1 MTPFILLSL
10 LLLILALLFI
20 VVPLWRF
27 RPLEKAEEG
36 EIRRQKNTDIYE
48 HGLAELEKDRQEA
61 LLQEEDYD
69 RLKTELQRSFLRD
82 MEDED
87 YRLQGNTAAP
97 KKLVPLLGLLFVPVF
112 SYGVYEMIGSARDLE
127 LPEIL
132 EALSAAE
139 TAEAQEELFVNL
151 ADFLQSRLDRREDDI
166 QNGYMLGTLYIEL
179 EQFNEAITTF
189 RGMADIME
197 DGPDKATVL
206 SQLAQSMYLANESQ
220 LTPLVQQV
228 IDETLAMSPNESAVM
243 SLLAIESFINQDFR
257 GAINYWRRQL
267 MQMDGNSQQ
276 AYLIRERIAQ
286 VEALLPTLAEDAP
299 GAEIAEISD
308 GPSVTLVVNLDES
321 VLELLDDSMRLF
333 VYARS
338 PEFPMPL
345 AAVNL
350 EQPEFPFEIT
360 LTDANAMMPAAK
372 LSSAENVY
380 VGVRLSRSGS
390 AIAQSGDI
398 QAESETFVLSNQNEN
413 ISLSISEIVQ

>member
-69 RLKTELQRSFLRD
+69 RLRTELQRSFLRD

-206 SQLAQSMYLANESQ
+206 GQLAQSMYLANESQ

-228 IDETLAMSPNESAVM
+228 IDETLAMSPNEYAVM

-276 AYLIRERIAQ
+276 TYLIRERIAQ

-360 LTDANAMMPAAK
+360 LTDANAMMPAAR

-413 ISLSISEIVQ
+413 IS

>member
-1 MTPFILLSL
+1 MTAFLLFSL

-27 RPLEKAEEG
+27 QPIEKAEDG
-36 EIRRQKNTDIYE
+36 EIRRQKNIDVYE
-48 HGLAELEKDRQEA
+48 HGLSELEKDKQEA

-87 YRLQGNTAAP
+87 HRQKGGIAAP
-97 KKLVPLLGLLFVPVF
+97 KKLVPLLGLLFVPIF
-112 SYGVYEMIGSARDLE
+112 SYAVYEMIGSARDLE

-132 EALSAAE
+132 EALTAAE
-139 TAEAQEELFVNL
+139 TPEAQEELFVSL
-151 ADFLQSRLDRREDDI
+151 ADFLQSRLERREDDI
-166 QNGYMLGTLYIEL
+166 QNGYMLGTLYLEL
-179 EQFNEAITTF
+179 EQYDDAITTF
-189 RGMADIME
+189 QGMTDIME

-206 SQLAQSMYLANESQ
+206 GQLVQSMYLANESQ
-220 LTPLVQQV
+220 LSPPIQQV
-228 IDETLAMSPNESAVM
+228 IDETLAMNPNEFAVM

-257 GAINYWRRQL
+257 GAITYWRRQL
-267 MQMDGNSQQ
+267 MQLDGNSQQ
-276 AYLIRERIAQ
+276 AYVIRERIAQ
-286 VEALLPTLAEDAP
+286 VEAVLPTLAEDS
-299 GAEIAEISD
+299 SD
-308 GPSVTLVVNLDES
+308 TEESENVEGPSVTLVVNLDES
-321 VLELLDDSMRLF
+321 VLELVDDSMRLF
-333 VYARS
+333 IYARS

-350 EQPEFPFEIT
+350 VQPQYPFEIT
-360 LTDANAMMPAAK
+360 LTDAHAMMPAAR

-380 VGVRLSRSGS
+380 VGARLSRSGS

-398 QAESETFVLSNQNEN
+398 QVESETFVLSDQSSI

>member
-228 IDETLAMSPNESAVM
+228 IDETLAMSPNEYAVM

>member
-1 MTPFILLSL
+1 MTPFILFSL

-27 RPLEKAEEG
+27 RPVEEAEDG
-36 EIRRQKNTDIYE
+36 EIRRQKNIEVYE
-48 HGLAELEKDRQEA
+48 LGLSELEKDRQEA

-87 YRLQGNTAAP
+87 HRQKGSIAAP
-97 KKLVPLLGLLFVPVF
+97 KKLVPLLGLLFVPLF
-112 SYGVYEMIGSARDLE
+112 SYAVYEMIGSARDLE

-139 TAEAQEELFVNL
+139 TPEAQQEMFVSL
-151 ADFLQSRLDRREDDI
+151 AGFLQARLERREDDI
-166 QNGYMLGTLYIEL
+166 QNGYMLGTLYIEI
-179 EQFNEAITTF
+179 EQYDDAITTF
-189 RGMADIME
+189 RGMAEIME

-206 SQLAQSMYLANESQ
+206 GQLAQSMYLANESQ
-220 LTPLVQQV
+220 LSPSVQQV
-228 IDETLAMSPNESAVM
+228 IDETLAMSPNEYAVM

-257 GAINYWRRQL
+257 GAITYWRRQL
-267 MQMDGNSQQ
+267 MQLDGSSQQ
-276 AYLIRERIAQ
+276 AFALRERIAQ
-286 VEALLPTLAEDAP
+286 IEALLPTVAEGAP
-299 GAEIAEISD
+299 NTEESENVE

-333 VYARS
+333 IYARS

-345 AAVNL
+345 AAVNIV
-350 EQPEFPFEIT
+350 QPEFPIEIT
-360 LTDANAMMPAAK
+360 LTDANAMTPAAR

-380 VGVRLSRSGS
+380 VGARLSNSGNP
-390 AIAQSGDI
+390 IAQSGDI

>member
-132 EALSAAE
+132 GALSAAE

-206 SQLAQSMYLANESQ
+206 GQLAQSMYLANESQ

-228 IDETLAMSPNESAVM
+228 IDETLAMSPNEYAVM

-360 LTDANAMMPAAK
+360 LTDANAMMPAAR

>member
-69 RLKTELQRSFLRD
+69 RLRTELQRSFLRD

-132 EALSAAE
+132 GALSAAE

-206 SQLAQSMYLANESQ
+206 GQLAQSMYLANESQ

-228 IDETLAMSPNESAVM
+228 IDETLAMSPNEYAVM

-276 AYLIRERIAQ
+276 TYLIRERIAQ

-360 LTDANAMMPAAK
+360 LTDANAMMPAAR

>member
-1 MTPFILLSL
+1 MTPFILFSL

-27 RPLEKAEEG
+27 RPLEKSEDG
-36 EIRRQKNTDIYE
+36 EIRRQKNTEIYE
-48 HGLAELEKDRQEA
+48 LGLSELEKDRQEA

-87 YRLQGNTAAP
+87 YRLQGNTAVP

-112 SYGVYEMIGSARDLE
+112 SYAVYEMIGSARDLE

-179 EQFNEAITTF
+179 EQFDEAMTTF
-189 RGMADIME
+189 RSMADIME

-206 SQLAQSMYLANESQ
+206 GQLAQSMYLANESQ

-228 IDETLAMSPNESAVM
+228 IDETLAMSPNEYAVM

-257 GAINYWRRQL
+257 GAITYWRRQL
-267 MQMDGNSQQ
+267 MQMDANSQQ
-276 AYLIRERIAQ
+276 AYVLRERIAQ
-286 VEALLPTLAEDAP
+286 VEVLLPALAEEAP
-299 GAEIAEISD
+299 GAENLEISD

-321 VLELLDDSMRLF
+321 VQDLVDDSMSLF
-333 VYARS
+333 IYARS
-338 PEFPMPL
+338 PDIQFPL
-345 AAVNL
+345 AAVNIL
-350 EQPEFPFEIT
+350 QPVFPIEIT
-360 LTDANAMMPAAK
+360 LTDANAMMPAAR

-380 VGVRLSRSGS
+380 VGARLSRSGS

-413 ISLSISEIVQ
+413 ISLSISDIFQ

>member
-69 RLKTELQRSFLRD
+69 RLRTELQRSFLRD

-132 EALSAAE
+132 GALSAAE

-228 IDETLAMSPNESAVM
+228 IDETLAMSPNEYAVM

-276 AYLIRERIAQ
+276 TYLIRERIAQ

-360 LTDANAMMPAAK
+360 LTDANAMMPAAR

>member
-69 RLKTELQRSFLRD
+69 RLRTELQRSFLRD

-206 SQLAQSMYLANESQ
+206 GQLAQSMYLANESQ

-228 IDETLAMSPNESAVM
+228 IDETLAMSPNEYAVM

-276 AYLIRERIAQ
+276 TYLIRERIAQ

-299 GAEIAEISD
+299 GAEIAEISE

-360 LTDANAMMPAAK
+360 LTDANAMMPAAR